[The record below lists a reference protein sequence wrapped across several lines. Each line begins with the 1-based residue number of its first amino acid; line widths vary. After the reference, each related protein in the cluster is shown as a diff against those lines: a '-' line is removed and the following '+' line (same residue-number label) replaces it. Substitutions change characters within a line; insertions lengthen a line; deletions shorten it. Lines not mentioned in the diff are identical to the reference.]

1 MCDAIARQRGENDPA
16 DFILA
21 TGDVAFSGK
30 GDEYK
35 LAIGFFDAI
44 SSASGVPKDRI
55 FCIPGNHD
63 IERERQ
69 KLCFH
74 GARHIL
80 QSQSHVDSL
89 LWPGEELETLLRREQ
104 NYRKFQESYFAGQKK
119 TWAADGLGY
128 VSCISIADV
137 RLAIVG
143 LDSAWLAEGGLS
155 DHGKLLI
162 GERQAINALSLA
174 GNLEPHIVIGMAHH
188 PLHLLNEFDRLP
200 VQNRIEQF
208 CHFFH
213 CGHLH
218 EPEVRNVRYT
228 GAGCLMLAAGASFE
242 TRHSQNTYSFVTL
255 DLLRG
260 HRTIK
265 TFQYKP
271 TSGMFS
277 FTSTEEYPVEV
288 TPVGTCSIG
297 ELASAMK
304 GYRTSLSPFANY
316 LSAVLLEMK
325 SEIPIPAQ
333 NGHIFGSLA
342 VLQAQPDT
350 DLKSKTIN
358 FMVFKNVLRVFYK
371 RIPLSEIFGRYGV
384 AVEQYGNIL
393 EEICNSQ
400 PEFKARLAE
409 REKESQMLGSGA
421 PQEAFPNTV
430 ALLEQLATEHEWTLL
445 REQAERRLSSPD
457 KKIAILAKRMLAQSL
472 AHSAESADKAA
483 AAEHYRSLIKD
494 GSADSV
500 DAKNLAI
507 LLIDAEKFEEAR
519 GIVLDGIV
527 RFPANTADSFF
538 QVGLKIVEATGD
550 RKFRKRLETAMV
562 GRGS

>member
-1 MCDAIARQRGENDPA
+1 
-16 DFILA
+16 
-21 TGDVAFSGK
+21 
-30 GDEYK
+30 
-35 LAIGFFDAI
+35 
-44 SSASGVPKDRI
+44 
-55 FCIPGNHD
+55 
-63 IERERQ
+63 
-69 KLCFH
+69 
-74 GARHIL
+74 
-80 QSQSHVDSL
+80 
-89 LWPGEELETLLRREQ
+89 
-104 NYRKFQESYFAGQKK
+104 
-119 TWAADGLGY
+119 
-128 VSCISIADV
+128 
-137 RLAIVG
+137 
-143 LDSAWLAEGGLS
+143 
-155 DHGKLLI
+155 
-162 GERQAINALSLA
+162 
-174 GNLEPHIVIGMAHH
+174 
-188 PLHLLNEFDRLP
+188 
-200 VQNRIEQF
+200 
-208 CHFFH
+208 
-213 CGHLH
+213 
-218 EPEVRNVRYT
+218 
-228 GAGCLMLAAGASFE
+228 
-242 TRHSQNTYSFVTL
+242 
-255 DLLRG
+255 
-260 HRTIK
+260 
-265 TFQYKP
+265 
-271 TSGMFS
+271 
-277 FTSTEEYPVEV
+277 
-288 TPVGTCSIG
+288 
-297 ELASAMK
+297 
-304 GYRTSLSPFANY
+304 
-316 LSAVLLEMK
+316 
-325 SEIPIPAQ
+325 
-333 NGHIFGSLA
+333 LA